1 MQFGS
6 DDSSLVPSNGI
17 PYKGAITIKIEDG
30 TVPKMKDSDK
40 DEETTD
46 GTVIGIIVGVVI
58 GVIAIL
64 AVVACFCMCR
74 GSKAGGPPNITGQVN
89 QPSAPPMVQ
98 VTRQSAPAVVQ
109 VNQQSRSLPRAT
121 ELTSITSSNQAPRN
135 GVNPRA
141 PIPVVQGVAL

>member
-6 DDSSLVPSNGI
+6 YDSSLVPSNGI

-30 TVPKMKDSDK
+30 SVPKTKDSDK
-40 DEETTD
+40 DEETN
-46 GTVIGIIVGVVI
+46 GSLIGIIVGIVI

-64 AVVACFCMCR
+64 AIVACFCMCR
-74 GSKAGGPPNITGQVN
+74 GSKVNEPPHITGQVN

-98 VTRQSAPAVVQ
+98 VTRQNAPAVVQ
-109 VNQQSRSLPRAT
+109 ANQQSRPLPRAT

-135 GVNPRA
+135 GVNLRTPV
-141 PIPVVQGVAL
+141 PVVQGVAL